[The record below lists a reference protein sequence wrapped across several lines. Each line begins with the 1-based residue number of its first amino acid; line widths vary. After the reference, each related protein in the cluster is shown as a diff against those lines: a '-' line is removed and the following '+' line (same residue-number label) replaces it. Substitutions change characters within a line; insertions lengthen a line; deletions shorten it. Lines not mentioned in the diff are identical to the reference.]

1 MIHEDITLSGS
12 FAISGSLTLPNHANS
27 SSATSATGSMYH
39 DLELDLIKVYNG
51 TEWAVVGEQT
61 GPSYDVE
68 YLVVAGG
75 GGGGMNMG
83 GGGGAG
89 GLLSSSFTIIPGT
102 QYSITV
108 GAGGAGAPAGGTS
121 GQGSA
126 HPFPYGG
133 SNGDNSSFSSLT
145 AL

>member
-51 TEWAVVGEQT
+51 TEWVAVGEQEGIT
-61 GPSYDVE
+61 YDIE

-89 GLLSSSFTIIPGT
+89 GLLSSSITIVPGT

-108 GAGGAGAPAGGTS
+108 GAGGAGAPAGTGAGAGAEAFVLVYPSCRSLSWS
-121 GQGSA
+121 G
-126 HPFPYGG
+126 
-133 SNGDNSSFSSLT
+133 
-145 AL
+145 